1 MKKKFRS
8 NFSKQNNK
16 IQNCK
21 RFSIDFLLN
30 NISTILKVIYQMNV
44 VLEFSGGAELLVG
57 RVRQHKVVTEKSYV
71 ILEKLHYLFYRL
83 I

>member
-30 NISTILKVIYQMNV
+30 NISTIFL
-44 VLEFSGGAELLVG
+44 
-57 RVRQHKVVTEKSYV
+57 SYLSDERGFR
-71 ILEKLHYLFYRL
+71 I
-83 I
+83 

>member
-1 MKKKFRS
+1 
-8 NFSKQNNK
+8 
-16 IQNCK
+16 
-21 RFSIDFLLN
+21 
-30 NISTILKVIYQMNV
+30 MNV

-71 ILEKLHYLFYRL
+71 ILEKLYYLFYRL